1 MKTYTKFL
9 VSIFLNSIFNVFLII
24 FCLIFVLNLLT
35 ELEFFKNIQV
45 SIYYPLY
52 FSFLNTP
59 SFVFDVFPFIFLLST
74 QLFFNNLFDNDQLE
88 IFKYSGLKNSKILS
102 IINIT
107 AFVLGIFIIF
117 FFYNLSSNV
126 KSLYLQLKTNYTQD
140 DKYLA
145 VITNNG
151 LWIKDVINS
160 KTLMINAA
168 KIDKN
173 FLVDT
178 YISEFDQNFQIVK
191 NIKSKRIDISK
202 NEWIIYNPE
211 VYEQNYKTNEKM
223 LKLNTNFNYNII
235 QNLFSNLS
243 SLSLFDLWE
252 MRKNYKKLSYSL
264 TDIDLQLMK
273 LVSYPLYLVLMTML
287 SAIIMFNT
295 KKFNNKYT
303 KIILGFFCSVVIY
316 YLTNFFYV
324 LGSTENINLAVSIA
338 SPLLILFLI
347 NIYFVRNIN
356 AK

>member
-1 MKTYTKFL
+1 MKTYTKFII
-9 VSIFLNSIFNVFLII
+9 SIFLNSIFNVFLIM
-24 FCLIFVLNLLT
+24 FSLIFILNLLT

-59 SFVFDVFPFIFLLST
+59 SFIFDVFPFIFLLST
-74 QLFFNNLFDNDQLE
+74 QLFFNSLFNDDQIDIL
-88 IFKYSGLKNSKILS
+88 KYSGLKNSKILL

-107 AFVLGIFIIF
+107 TFVLGVFIII

-126 KSLYLQLKTNYTQD
+126 KSLYLELKTNYTKD

-151 LWIKDVINS
+151 LWIKDIIHS
-160 KTLMINAA
+160 KTLIINAA

-178 YISEFDQNFQIVK
+178 YISEFDQNFEIVK
-191 NIKSKRIDISK
+191 NIRSKKIDISK
-202 NEWIIYNPE
+202 NEWLIYNAE
-211 VYEQNYKTNEKM
+211 IYEQNYKKNEKM

-243 SLSLFDLWE
+243 SLSLLDLWE
-252 MRKNYKKLSYSL
+252 MRKNYKKLNYSV

-273 LVSYPLYLVLMTML
+273 LISYPLYLLLMTML
-287 SAIIMFNT
+287 AAIIMFNT
-295 KKFNNKYT
+295 KKSSNKY
-303 KIILGFFCSVVIY
+303 KRIVLGLFCSVVIY
-316 YLTNFFYV
+316 YFSNFFYV
-324 LGSTENINLAVSIA
+324 LGSTEKINLAISVTI
-338 SPLLILFLI
+338 PLLILFLI
-347 NIYFVRNIN
+347 NIYFMRNIN

>member
-1 MKTYTKFL
+1 MKTYTKFI
-9 VSIFLNSIFNVFLII
+9 VSIFLNSIFNVFLIM
-24 FCLIFVLNLLT
+24 FSLIFILNLLT

-59 SFVFDVFPFIFLLST
+59 SFIFDVFPFIFLLST
-74 QLFFNNLFDNDQLE
+74 QLFFNTLFNDDQIDIL
-88 IFKYSGLKNSKILS
+88 KYSGLKNSKILL

-107 AFVLGIFIIF
+107 TFVLGIFIII

-126 KSLYLQLKTNYTQD
+126 KSLYLELKTNYTKD

-151 LWIKDVINS
+151 LWIKDIIRS
-160 KTLMINAA
+160 KTLIINAA

-178 YISEFDQNFQIVK
+178 YISEFDQNFEIVK
-191 NIKSKRIDISK
+191 NIRSKKIDITK
-202 NEWIIYNPE
+202 NEWLIYNAE
-211 VYEQNYKTNEKM
+211 IYEQNYKKNEKM

-243 SLSLFDLWE
+243 SLSLLDLWE
-252 MRKNYKKLSYSL
+252 MRKNYKKLNYSV

-273 LVSYPLYLVLMTML
+273 LISYPLYLLLMTML
-287 SAIIMFNT
+287 AAIIMFNT
-295 KKFNNKYT
+295 KKSSNMYKR
-303 KIILGFFCSVVIY
+303 IVLGLFCSVVIY
-316 YLTNFFYV
+316 YFSNFFYV
-324 LGSTENINLAVSIA
+324 LGSTEKINLAISVTI
-338 SPLLILFLI
+338 PLLILFLI
-347 NIYFVRNIN
+347 NIYFMRNIN

>member
-1 MKTYTKFL
+1 M
-9 VSIFLNSIFNVFLII
+9 
-24 FCLIFVLNLLT
+24 FCLIFILNLLT
-35 ELEFFKNIQV
+35 ELEFFKDIQV
-45 SIYYPLY
+45 STYYPLY
-52 FSFLNTP
+52 FSLLNTP
-59 SFVFDVFPFIFLLST
+59 SFIFDVFPFIFLLST
-74 QLFFNNLFDNDQLE
+74 QLFFNNLFNNDQIH

-107 AFVLGIFIIF
+107 AFVLGVFIII

-126 KSLYLQLKTNYTQD
+126 KSLYLELKTNYTKD

-160 KTLMINAA
+160 KTLMINAE

-178 YISEFDQNFQIVK
+178 YISEFDQNFQIVR
-191 NIKSKRIDISK
+191 NIKSKKIDISK
-202 NEWIIYNPE
+202 NEWLIYNPE
-211 VYEQNYKTNEKM
+211 IYKQNYKSNEKM
-223 LKLNTNFNYNII
+223 LKLDTNFNYNII

-243 SLSLFDLWE
+243 SLSFLDLWD
-252 MRKNYKKLSYSL
+252 MRKNYKKLNYSL

-273 LVSYPLYLVLMTML
+273 LISYPLYLVLMTML

-295 KKFNNKYT
+295 KKFSNKYSR
-303 KIILGFFCSVVIY
+303 IILGLFCSVVIY

-324 LGSTENINLAVSIA
+324 LGSTEKINNEVAIA
-338 SPLLILFLI
+338 IPLLILFLI
-347 NIYFVRNIN
+347 NVYFMRNVN

>member
-1 MKTYTKFL
+1 MF
-9 VSIFLNSIFNVFLII
+9 S
-24 FCLIFVLNLLT
+24 LIFILNLLT

-59 SFVFDVFPFIFLLST
+59 SFIFDVFPFIFLLST
-74 QLFFNNLFDNDQLE
+74 QLFFNNLFNDDQIDIL
-88 IFKYSGLKNSKILS
+88 KYSGLKNSKILS

-107 AFVLGIFIIF
+107 TFVLGIFIII

-126 KSLYLQLKTNYTQD
+126 KSLYLELKTNYTKD

-151 LWIKDVINS
+151 LWIKDIIRS
-160 KTLMINAA
+160 KTLIINAA

-178 YISEFDQNFQIVK
+178 YISEFDQNFEIVK
-191 NIKSKRIDISK
+191 NIRSKKIDITK
-202 NEWIIYNPE
+202 NEWLIYNAE
-211 VYEQNYKTNEKM
+211 IYEQNYKKNEKM

-243 SLSLFDLWE
+243 SLSLLDLWE
-252 MRKNYKKLSYSL
+252 MRKNYKKLNYSV

-273 LVSYPLYLVLMTML
+273 LISYPLYLLLMTML
-287 SAIIMFNT
+287 AAIIMFNT
-295 KKFNNKYT
+295 KKSSNKY
-303 KIILGFFCSVVIY
+303 KRIVLGLFCSVVIY
-316 YLTNFFYV
+316 YFSNFFYV
-324 LGSTENINLAVSIA
+324 LGSTEKINLAISVTI
-338 SPLLILFLI
+338 PLLILFLI
-347 NIYFVRNIN
+347 NIYFMRNIN

>member
-1 MKTYTKFL
+1 MKTYTKFII
-9 VSIFLNSIFNVFLII
+9 SIFLNSIFNVFLIM
-24 FCLIFVLNLLT
+24 FSLIFILNLLT

-59 SFVFDVFPFIFLLST
+59 SFIFDVFPFIFLLST
-74 QLFFNNLFDNDQLE
+74 QLFFNSLFNDDQIDIL
-88 IFKYSGLKNSKILS
+88 KYSGLKNSKILS

-107 AFVLGIFIIF
+107 TFVLGIFIII

-126 KSLYLQLKTNYTQD
+126 KSLYLELKTNYTKD

-151 LWIKDVINS
+151 LWIKDIIHS
-160 KTLMINAA
+160 KTLIINAA

-178 YISEFDQNFQIVK
+178 YISEFDQNFEIVK
-191 NIKSKRIDISK
+191 NIRSKKIDISK
-202 NEWIIYNPE
+202 NEWLIYNAE
-211 VYEQNYKTNEKM
+211 IYEQNYKKNEKM

-243 SLSLFDLWE
+243 SLSLLDLWE
-252 MRKNYKKLSYSL
+252 MRKNYKKLNYSV

-273 LVSYPLYLVLMTML
+273 LISYPLYLLLMTML
-287 SAIIMFNT
+287 AAIIMFNT
-295 KKFNNKYT
+295 KKSSNKY
-303 KIILGFFCSVVIY
+303 KRIVLGLFCSVVIY
-316 YLTNFFYV
+316 YFSNFFYV
-324 LGSTENINLAVSIA
+324 LGSTEKINLAISVTI
-338 SPLLILFLI
+338 PLLILFLI
-347 NIYFVRNIN
+347 NIYFMRNIN

>member
-1 MKTYTKFL
+1 MKTYTKFII
-9 VSIFLNSIFNVFLII
+9 SIFLNSIFNVFLIM
-24 FCLIFVLNLLT
+24 FSLIFILNLLT

-59 SFVFDVFPFIFLLST
+59 SFIFDVFPFIFLLST
-74 QLFFNNLFDNDQLE
+74 QLFFNSLFNDDQIDIL
-88 IFKYSGLKNSKILS
+88 KYSGLKNSKILL

-107 AFVLGIFIIF
+107 TFVLGIFIII

-126 KSLYLQLKTNYTQD
+126 KSLYLELKTNYTKD

-151 LWIKDVINS
+151 LWIKDIIRS
-160 KTLMINAA
+160 KTLIINAA

-178 YISEFDQNFQIVK
+178 YISEFDQNFEIVK
-191 NIKSKRIDISK
+191 NIRSKKIDISK
-202 NEWIIYNPE
+202 NEWLIYNAE
-211 VYEQNYKTNEKM
+211 IYEQNYKKNEKM

-243 SLSLFDLWE
+243 SLSLLDLWE
-252 MRKNYKKLSYSL
+252 MRKNYKKLNYSV

-273 LVSYPLYLVLMTML
+273 LISYPLYLLLMTML
-287 SAIIMFNT
+287 AAIIMFNT
-295 KKFNNKYT
+295 KKSSNKY
-303 KIILGFFCSVVIY
+303 KRIVLGLFCSVVIY
-316 YLTNFFYV
+316 YFSNFFYV
-324 LGSTENINLAVSIA
+324 LGSTEKINLAISVTI
-338 SPLLILFLI
+338 PLLILFLI
-347 NIYFVRNIN
+347 NIYFMRNIN

>member
-1 MKTYTKFL
+1 MKNYTKFI
-9 VSIFLNSIFNVFLII
+9 VSIFLNSIFNVFLIM
-24 FCLIFVLNLLT
+24 FSLIFILNLLT

-59 SFVFDVFPFIFLLST
+59 SFIFDVFPFIFLLST
-74 QLFFNNLFDNDQLE
+74 QLFFNNLFNDDQIDIL
-88 IFKYSGLKNSKILS
+88 KYSGLKNSKILL
-102 IINIT
+102 IINTT
-107 AFVLGIFIIF
+107 AFVLGVFIII

-126 KSLYLQLKTNYTQD
+126 KSFYLELKTNYTKD

-160 KTLMINAA
+160 KILMINAA

-173 FLVDT
+173 FLIDS
-178 YISEFDQNFQIVK
+178 YISEFNQDFEIVK
-191 NIKSKRIDISK
+191 NIKSKKIDISN
-202 NEWIIYNPE
+202 NEWLIYNAE
-211 VYEQNYKTNEKM
+211 IYEQNYKKNDKM

-235 QNLFSNLS
+235 QSLFSNLT
-243 SLSLFDLWE
+243 SLSLLDLWE

-273 LVSYPLYLVLMTML
+273 LISYPLYLVLMTML
-287 SAIIMFNT
+287 SAIIMLNT

-324 LGSTENINLAVSIA
+324 LGSTEKINNEVAIA
-338 SPLLILFLI
+338 IPLLILFLI
-347 NIYFVRNIN
+347 NVYFMRNVN

>member
-1 MKTYTKFL
+1 MKTYTKFII
-9 VSIFLNSIFNVFLII
+9 SIFLNSIFNVFLIM
-24 FCLIFVLNLLT
+24 FSLIFILNLLT

-59 SFVFDVFPFIFLLST
+59 SFIFDVFPFIFLLST
-74 QLFFNNLFDNDQLE
+74 QLFFNSLFNDDQIDIL
-88 IFKYSGLKNSKILS
+88 KYSGLKNSKILL

-107 AFVLGIFIIF
+107 TFVLGILIII

-126 KSLYLQLKTNYTQD
+126 KSLYLELKTNYTKD

-151 LWIKDVINS
+151 LWIKDIIHS
-160 KTLMINAA
+160 KTLIINAA

-178 YISEFDQNFQIVK
+178 YISEFDQNFEIVK
-191 NIKSKRIDISK
+191 NIRSKKIDISK
-202 NEWIIYNPE
+202 NEWLIYNAE
-211 VYEQNYKTNEKM
+211 IYEQNYKKNEKM

-243 SLSLFDLWE
+243 SLSLLDLWE
-252 MRKNYKKLSYSL
+252 MRKNYKKLNYSV

-273 LVSYPLYLVLMTML
+273 LISYPLYLLLMTML
-287 SAIIMFNT
+287 AAIIMFNT
-295 KKFNNKYT
+295 KKSSNKY
-303 KIILGFFCSVVIY
+303 KSIVLGLFCSVVIY
-316 YLTNFFYV
+316 YFSNFFYV
-324 LGSTENINLAVSIA
+324 LGSTEKINLAISVTI
-338 SPLLILFLI
+338 PLLILFLI
-347 NIYFVRNIN
+347 NIYFMRNIN

>member
-1 MKTYTKFL
+1 MKTYTKFII
-9 VSIFLNSIFNVFLII
+9 SIFLNSIFNVFLIM
-24 FCLIFVLNLLT
+24 FSLIFILNLLT

-59 SFVFDVFPFIFLLST
+59 SFIFDVFPFIFLLST
-74 QLFFNNLFDNDQLE
+74 QLFFNSLFNDDQIDIL
-88 IFKYSGLKNSKILS
+88 KYSGLKNSKILL

-107 AFVLGIFIIF
+107 TFVLGIFIII

-126 KSLYLQLKTNYTQD
+126 KSLYLELKTNYTKD

-151 LWIKDVINS
+151 LWIKDIIRS
-160 KTLMINAA
+160 KTLIINAA

-178 YISEFDQNFQIVK
+178 YISEFDQNFEIVK
-191 NIKSKRIDISK
+191 NIRSKKIDITK
-202 NEWIIYNPE
+202 NEWLIYNAE
-211 VYEQNYKTNEKM
+211 IYEQNYKKNEKI

-243 SLSLFDLWE
+243 SLSLLDLWE
-252 MRKNYKKLSYSL
+252 MRKNYKKLNYSV

-273 LVSYPLYLVLMTML
+273 LISYPLYLLLMTML
-287 SAIIMFNT
+287 AAIIMFNT
-295 KKFNNKYT
+295 KKSSNKY
-303 KIILGFFCSVVIY
+303 KRIVLGLFCSVVIY
-316 YLTNFFYV
+316 YFSNFFYV
-324 LGSTENINLAVSIA
+324 LGSTEKINLAISVTI
-338 SPLLILFLI
+338 PLLILFLI
-347 NIYFVRNIN
+347 NIYFMRNIN

>member
-59 SFVFDVFPFIFLLST
+59 SFIFDVFPFIFLLST

-117 FFYNLSSNV
+117 FFYNLYSNV

-273 LVSYPLYLVLMTML
+273 LISYPLYLVLMTML
-287 SAIIMFNT
+287 SAIIMLNS

-324 LGSTENINLAVSIA
+324 LGSTEKINLAVSIA
-338 SPLLILFLI
+338 TPLLILFLI

>member
-1 MKTYTKFL
+1 MKTYTKFII
-9 VSIFLNSIFNVFLII
+9 SIFLNSIFNVFLIM
-24 FCLIFVLNLLT
+24 FSLIFILNLLT

-59 SFVFDVFPFIFLLST
+59 SFIFDVFPFIFLLST
-74 QLFFNNLFDNDQLE
+74 QLFFNSLFNDDQIDIL
-88 IFKYSGLKNSKILS
+88 KYSGLKNSKILL

-107 AFVLGIFIIF
+107 TFVLGIFIII

-126 KSLYLQLKTNYTQD
+126 KSLYLELKTNYTKD

-151 LWIKDVINS
+151 LWIKDIIRS
-160 KTLMINAA
+160 KTLIINAA

-178 YISEFDQNFQIVK
+178 YISEFDQNFEIVK
-191 NIKSKRIDISK
+191 NIRSKKIDITK
-202 NEWIIYNPE
+202 NEWLIYNAE
-211 VYEQNYKTNEKM
+211 IYEQNYKKNEKM

-243 SLSLFDLWE
+243 SLSLLDLWE
-252 MRKNYKKLSYSL
+252 MRKNYKKLNYSV

-273 LVSYPLYLVLMTML
+273 LISYPLYLLLMTML
-287 SAIIMFNT
+287 AAIIMFNT
-295 KKFNNKYT
+295 KKSSNKY
-303 KIILGFFCSVVIY
+303 KRIVLGLFCSVVIY
-316 YLTNFFYV
+316 YFSNFFYV
-324 LGSTENINLAVSIA
+324 LGSTEKINLAISVTI
-338 SPLLILFLI
+338 PLLILFLI
-347 NIYFVRNIN
+347 NIYFMRNIN

>member
-1 MKTYTKFL
+1 MKTYTKFII
-9 VSIFLNSIFNVFLII
+9 SIFLNSIFNVFLIM
-24 FCLIFVLNLLT
+24 FSLIFILNLLT

-45 SIYYPLY
+45 SIYYPIY

-59 SFVFDVFPFIFLLST
+59 SFIFDVFPFIFLLST
-74 QLFFNNLFDNDQLE
+74 QLFFNSLFNDDQIDIL
-88 IFKYSGLKNSKILS
+88 KYSGLKNSKILL

-107 AFVLGIFIIF
+107 TFVLGIFIII

-126 KSLYLQLKTNYTQD
+126 KSLYLELKTNYTKD

-151 LWIKDVINS
+151 LWIKDIIRS
-160 KTLMINAA
+160 KTLIINAA

-178 YISEFDQNFQIVK
+178 YISEFDQNFEIVK
-191 NIKSKRIDISK
+191 NIRSKKIDISK
-202 NEWIIYNPE
+202 NEWLIYNAE
-211 VYEQNYKTNEKM
+211 IYEQNYKKNEKM

-243 SLSLFDLWE
+243 SLSLLDLWE
-252 MRKNYKKLSYSL
+252 MRKNYKKLNYSV

-273 LVSYPLYLVLMTML
+273 LISYPLYLLLMTML
-287 SAIIMFNT
+287 AAIIMFNT
-295 KKFNNKYT
+295 KKSSNKY
-303 KIILGFFCSVVIY
+303 KRIVLGLFCSVVIY
-316 YLTNFFYV
+316 YFSNFFYV
-324 LGSTENINLAVSIA
+324 LGSTEKINLAISVTI
-338 SPLLILFLI
+338 PLLILFLI
-347 NIYFVRNIN
+347 NIYFMRNIN

>member
-1 MKTYTKFL
+1 MKTYSKFII
-9 VSIFLNSIFNVFLII
+9 SIFLNSIFNVFLIM
-24 FCLIFVLNLLT
+24 FSLIFILNLLT

-59 SFVFDVFPFIFLLST
+59 SFIFDVFPFIFLLST
-74 QLFFNNLFDNDQLE
+74 QLFFNSLFNDDQIDIL
-88 IFKYSGLKNSKILS
+88 KYSGLKNSKILS

-107 AFVLGIFIIF
+107 TFVLGIFIII

-126 KSLYLQLKTNYTQD
+126 KSLYLELKTNYTKD

-151 LWIKDVINS
+151 LWIKDIIRS
-160 KTLMINAA
+160 KTLIINAA

-178 YISEFDQNFQIVK
+178 YISEFDQNFEIVK
-191 NIKSKRIDISK
+191 NIRSKKIDITK
-202 NEWIIYNPE
+202 NEWLIYNAE
-211 VYEQNYKTNEKM
+211 IYEQNYKKNEKM
-223 LKLNTNFNYNII
+223 LKLNTNFNYNIM

-243 SLSLFDLWE
+243 SLSLLDLWE
-252 MRKNYKKLSYSL
+252 MRKNYKKLNYSV

-273 LVSYPLYLVLMTML
+273 LISYPLYLLLMTML
-287 SAIIMFNT
+287 AAIIMFNT
-295 KKFNNKYT
+295 KKSSNKY
-303 KIILGFFCSVVIY
+303 KRIVLGLFCSVVIY
-316 YLTNFFYV
+316 YFSNFFYV
-324 LGSTENINLAVSIA
+324 LGSTEKINLAISVTI
-338 SPLLILFLI
+338 PLLILFLI
-347 NIYFVRNIN
+347 NIYFMRNIN

>member
-1 MKTYTKFL
+1 MKTYTKFII
-9 VSIFLNSIFNVFLII
+9 SIFLNSIFNVFLIM
-24 FCLIFVLNLLT
+24 FSLIFILNLLT

-59 SFVFDVFPFIFLLST
+59 SFIFDVFPFIFLLST
-74 QLFFNNLFDNDQLE
+74 QLFFNSLFNDDQIDIL
-88 IFKYSGLKNSKILS
+88 KYSGLKNSKILL

-107 AFVLGIFIIF
+107 TFVLGIFIII

-126 KSLYLQLKTNYTQD
+126 KSLYLELKTNYTKD

-151 LWIKDVINS
+151 LWIKDIIRS
-160 KTLMINAA
+160 KTLIINAA

-178 YISEFDQNFQIVK
+178 YISEFDQNFEIVK
-191 NIKSKRIDISK
+191 NIRSKKIDITK
-202 NEWIIYNPE
+202 NEWLIYNAE
-211 VYEQNYKTNEKM
+211 IYEQNYKKNEKM

-243 SLSLFDLWE
+243 SLSLLDLWE
-252 MRKNYKKLSYSL
+252 MRKNYKKLNYSV

-273 LVSYPLYLVLMTML
+273 LISYPLYLLLMTML
-287 SAIIMFNT
+287 AAIIMFNT
-295 KKFNNKYT
+295 KKSSNKY
-303 KIILGFFCSVVIY
+303 KRIILGLFCSVVIY
-316 YLTNFFYV
+316 YFSNFFYV
-324 LGSTENINLAVSIA
+324 LGSTEKINLAISVAI
-338 SPLLILFLI
+338 PLLILFLI
-347 NIYFVRNIN
+347 NIYFMRNIN